1 MRYHYR
7 RKYHAAEFGRR
18 NKPFH
23 RFRDRFDDITGDR
36 RIYRSRRGIL
46 FGVCRGL
53 AEHFGLS
60 VFWVRIAVLLVFVF
74 TGFWPIGVIYII
86 AGLLLK
92 PAPVVPLQNPA
103 DRESTN
109 PTPLPEN
116 PPSSGSNANS
126 TTSTSASAVWSTRSP
141 HGTSTYDQKT
151 SSRRNPS
158 LTSMTASR
166 HSTPPKPRM
175 ITP

>member
-1 MRYHYR
+1 MRYHAKR
-7 RKYHAAEFGRR
+7 RHHAAGFGPGKTRY
-18 NKPFH
+18 H

-60 VFWVRIAVLLVFVF
+60 VFWVRVAVLLIFVF

-86 AGLLLK
+86 AGLVLK

-103 DRESTN
+103 DQEFYES
-109 PTPLPEN
+109 
-116 PPSSGSNANS
+116 
-126 TTSTSASAVWSTRSP
+126 
-141 HGTSTYDQKT
+141 Y
-151 SSRRNPS
+151 
-158 LTSMTASR
+158 TASR
-166 HSTPPKPRM
+166 ESAIQRIKRKFDNIDQRIRRM
-175 ITP
+175 EHTVTSRDFDL

>member
-1 MRYHYR
+1 MRYHYKR
-7 RKYHAAEFGRR
+7 RHQAAGFGRGKNPYR
-18 NKPFH
+18 

-86 AGLLLK
+86 AGLVLK

-103 DRESTN
+103 DHEFYESY
-109 PTPLPEN
+109 
-116 PPSSGSNANS
+116 
-126 TTSTSASAVWSTRSP
+126 TTSREPALQRLKRKFDNIDQRIRRMEHTVTSR
-141 HGTSTYDQKT
+141 DFD
-151 SSRRNPS
+151 
-158 LTSMTASR
+158 L
-166 HSTPPKPRM
+166 
-175 ITP
+175 

>member
-103 DRESTN
+103 DREFYES
-109 PTPLPEN
+109 
-116 PPSSGSNANS
+116 
-126 TTSTSASAVWSTRSP
+126 
-141 HGTSTYDQKT
+141 Y
-151 SSRRNPS
+151 
-158 LTSMTASR
+158 TASR
-166 HSTPPKPRM
+166 ESAIQRIKRKFDNIDQRIRRM
-175 ITP
+175 EHTVTSRDFDL